1 MTNNKK
7 HYGKARIETVLVML
21 MLVIFSIS
29 TFTLVVSTA
38 SSYGKNHE
46 DTAAKDNLRLAV
58 SYIDSKIKQSN
69 RNIYILEKAIDNKN
83 AVVIENNIKG
93 EIYQNI
99 IYFKEGFLKELLIK
113 KGTNLDE
120 VEGFNI
126 AKIKDMEVTK
136 TARGLINV
144 TITTDNGHGKIYK
157 SNTVIN
163 PSF

>member
-7 HYGKARIETVLVML
+7 RYGKARIETVLVML

-113 KGTNLDE
+113 KFKMLCQ
-120 VEGFNI
+120 
-126 AKIKDMEVTK
+126 
-136 TARGLINV
+136 LC
-144 TITTDNGHGKIYK
+144 ITLKK
-157 SNTVIN
+157 
-163 PSF
+163 

>member
-113 KGTNLDE
+113 KGTKLDE

-144 TITTDNGHGKIYK
+144 TITTHNGYGKIYK

>member
-1 MTNNKK
+1 
-7 HYGKARIETVLVML
+7 
-21 MLVIFSIS
+21 LVIFSIS

-99 IYFKEGFLKELLIK
+99 IYYKDGYLKELYVE
-113 KGTNLDE
+113 KGTNLSE
-120 VEGFNI
+120 VEGFDI
-126 AKIKDMEVTK
+126 ANIKDISIENK
-136 TARGLINV
+136 ANGLVEIS
-144 TITTDNGHGKIYK
+144 ITTADKDSKEYK
-157 SNTVIN
+157 SKTLIKLK
-163 PSF
+163 

>member
-99 IYFKEGFLKELLIK
+99 I
-113 KGTNLDE
+113 
-120 VEGFNI
+120 
-126 AKIKDMEVTK
+126 
-136 TARGLINV
+136 
-144 TITTDNGHGKIYK
+144 
-157 SNTVIN
+157 
-163 PSF
+163 